1 MICGAIVLHNPAK
14 PIFIG
19 LPCFFP
25 AAHIIY
31 FSINVGVTMPA
42 HANYCQ
48 IFKDYDASSP
58 FNSLSFSKGEG

>member
-1 MICGAIVLHNPAK
+1 
-14 PIFIG
+14 
-19 LPCFFP
+19 
-25 AAHIIY
+25 
-31 FSINVGVTMPA
+31 MPA